1 VIGTP
6 EMAVAQI
13 ERLIDKTGGFGTYLF
28 LGADLADW
36 GPTMRHYELVAEQVM
51 PHFDGSLAPV
61 QTAYNRM
68 MGGGTRWVDATLNAQ
83 LTAIANY
90 EEERAGRDSEG

>member
-1 VIGTP
+1 MIGTP

-36 GPTMRHYELVAEQVM
+36 VPRC
-51 PHFDGSLAPV
+51 
-61 QTAYNRM
+61 
-68 MGGGTRWVDATLNAQ
+68 AT
-83 LTAIANY
+83 TSWSPS
-90 EEERAGRDSEG
+90 R